1 METEEKGHENTTD
14 AVILSCLVR
23 DGILVEILFQGW
35 ECQLNVKWTGSK
47 VRLGFETSLYQ
58 LSHKGSPRILEWV
71 AFPFSS
77 RSSQPRKSNQG
88 LLHCRQILYQLS
100 YQGSPNIK
108 WLGSKVSLG
117 FETSLWIFHFVM
129 VGKVLDLSSPV
140 MLFSFMRLLWGLT
153 KLMHIRCLESASH
166 NRMMAIITNSR
177 GGKGCFK
184 QVEHIYEKG
193 QKCQSHDF

>member
-1 METEEKGHENTTD
+1 MNWLQSQTWIWNFTLSAEPQGKPKNTG
-14 AVILSCLVR
+14 VGSLSLLQQ
-23 DGILVEILFQGW
+23 I
-35 ECQLNVKWTGSK
+35 
-47 VRLGFETSLYQ
+47 
-58 LSHKGSPRILEWV
+58 
-71 AFPFSS
+71 FPT
-77 RSSQPRKSNQG
+77 QESNQG

-140 MLFSFMRLLWGLT
+140 TLFSFMSLLWGLT

-166 NRMMAIITNSR
+166 NRMMAVITNSL
-177 GGKGCFK
+177 GGKGCFNRWNTFMK
-184 QVEHIYEKG
+184 KDRSVKAMTSKWQVV
-193 QKCQSHDF
+193 